1 MKTTVLI
8 LSFSLLLGAWLP
20 PGAAIASDEAA
31 ALQSAT
37 AFLALLDQGDIAA
50 AFDATSTYHRSSQQR
65 ERWVA
70 SIGTQ
75 RSFYGPLVNRVASK
89 TVFKDS
95 YPKNPDGDYV
105 VIVFQSSFTHK
116 RQTTEIV
123 AVTADANGQ
132 WRVSD
137 YICN

>member
-1 MKTTVLI
+1 VQKNTLI
-8 LSFSLLLGAWLP
+8 LFFGLLLCAWLP
-20 PGAAIASDEAA
+20 QRAAVASDETA
-31 ALQSAT
+31 ALASAT

-50 AFDATSTYHRSSQQR
+50 AFDATSSYHRSYQER

-75 RSFYGPLVNRVASK
+75 RLFYGPLVNRVASK
-89 TVFKDS
+89 TVLKDS

-105 VIVFQSSFTHK
+105 VIVFQSSFAHK
-116 RQTTEIV
+116 EQTTEVV
-123 AVTADANGQ
+123 AVSPDANGL

-137 YICN
+137 YLCN

>member
-1 MKTTVLI
+1 MKKKILI
-8 LSFSLLLGAWLP
+8 LFCSLLLCAWLP
-20 PGAAIASDEAA
+20 RVAASDGNETA
-31 ALQSAT
+31 ALESAT

-50 AFDATSTYHRSSQQR
+50 AFDATSSFHRSFQQR

-70 SIGTQ
+70 SIATQ

-89 TVFKDS
+89 AVSKNS
-95 YPKNPDGDYV
+95 YPKNPDGVYL
-105 VIVFQSSFTHK
+105 VIVFQSSFAHK

-123 AVTADANGQ
+123 AVTADANGF